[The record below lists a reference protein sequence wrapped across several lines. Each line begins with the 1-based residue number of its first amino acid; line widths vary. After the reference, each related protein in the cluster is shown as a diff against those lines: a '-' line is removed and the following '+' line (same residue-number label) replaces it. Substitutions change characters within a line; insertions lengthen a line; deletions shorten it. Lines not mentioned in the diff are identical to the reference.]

1 MSYCSESV
9 QLYSKATSILS
20 KGLTKGT
27 RNLSK
32 NKESHR
38 EKHTSPEATR
48 DANIQHFYFKIMS
61 YVHQKHRDHLRNS
74 DALSTPFTLDIDL
87 VTDMGMRYIIENDL
101 EVAKA
106 VFNKLRTELTKQNYT
121 LTAWLDTGSQLKPFV
136 LHVTSGQSIVTTPA
150 N

>member
-9 QLYSKATSILS
+9 HLFSKATSILS

-32 NKESHR
+32 NKETQCG
-38 EKHTSPEATR
+38 KNTSPEATR

-61 YVHQKHRDHLRNS
+61 YVHQKYRDYLRTS
-74 DALSTPFTLDIDL
+74 AAQSTPFTLDINL
-87 VTDMGMRYIIENDL
+87 VNDMGMRAIIEKDI

-106 VFNKLRTELTKQNYT
+106 VLDKLRIELTKQNYT

-136 LHVTSGQSIVTTPA
+136 LHVTSGQPIVTSPA